1 MVMVVVGCTYWCK
14 DVNTKHQSCSYALVN
29 NTKQQQVNVPSHK
42 LVGWNIDL
50 LLFGVAYEHGLLS
63 WQW

>member
-1 MVMVVVGCTYWCK
+1 MAMVVVGCMYIIF
-14 DVNTKHQSCSYALVN
+14 NTKHQSCSYALVN